1 MAEYLESKKKV
12 KAVVTCDS
20 LFLIP
25 VVGFLT
31 ILRSMKRIH
40 PELYCNMLS
49 SDKKQT
55 VKSMWH
61 TPYLNNRAGADL
73 RFNKSHSVN
82 SRMSTQWLF
91 HKEIF
96 NMS

>member
-1 MAEYLESKKKV
+1 
-12 KAVVTCDS
+12 
-20 LFLIP
+20 
-25 VVGFLT
+25 
-31 ILRSMKRIH
+31 
-40 PELYCNMLS
+40 MLS